1 MFCSYNT
8 GNYYL
13 IYDKIKIYKNLLYYE
28 KDHINNS
35 TLIDLWIYNLKTK
48 KKTCVKKNAVIRKQS
63 GTTLLLTPMCG
74 ALVPLPCYVYNLT
87 TGKSKRIDSASISTD
102 LINGKIYY
110 AKCLSSRYSGK
121 GYKLK
126 LYSYNIKNGKKAA
139 LSKTF
144 YADYYYAFTSKTVT
158 YRSSGKTYKYTYSTG
173 KSTQIS

>member
-1 MFCSYNT
+1 M
-8 GNYYL
+8 

-35 TLIDLWIYNLKTK
+35 TLIDLWIYNLKTQ

-63 GTTLLLTPMCG
+63 GTTLLLTPNTG

-110 AKCLSSRYSGK
+110 AQCLSSRYSGK

-144 YADYYYAFTSKTVT
+144 YADYCYAFTSKTVT

>member
-1 MFCSYNT
+1 MSFYNYFFCFLLMMLTFSFCNFKPFFTRIPTFMKPAGITVHTPLFREVFWHKYA
-8 GNYYL
+8 
-13 IYDKIKIYKNLLYYE
+13 KI
-28 KDHINNS
+28 
-35 TLIDLWIYNLKTK
+35 
-48 KKTCVKKNAVIRKQS
+48 
-63 GTTLLLTPMCG
+63 
-74 ALVPLPCYVYNLT
+74 PLPCYVYNLT

-144 YADYYYAFTSKTVT
+144 YADYCYAFTSKTVT